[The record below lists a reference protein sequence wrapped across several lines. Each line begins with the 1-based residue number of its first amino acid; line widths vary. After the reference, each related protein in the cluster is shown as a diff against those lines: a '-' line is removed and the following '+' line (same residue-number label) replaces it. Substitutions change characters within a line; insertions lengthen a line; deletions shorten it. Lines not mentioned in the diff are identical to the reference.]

1 MRVKYIFLIYEI
13 IIGIYKKRASNDREH
28 TWLKPPNG
36 VIKTNVDVAVG
47 ESTIQLLHSSS
58 FNGDHSTV
66 QLLHKQRPLRMQI
79 LVTKD
84 LALNGRKYLIIPSY
98 KGGVALFSH
107 FVGFIYMW
115 DVSNIMR

>member
-13 IIGIYKKRASNDREH
+13 IIGIYKKRASNDREP